1 MDLPDA
7 SSAPLASEGRP
18 LPASSSRSSSSGV
31 SSSPLGS
38 PLPDSSKGTKAGEGA
53 GLLRDGDAV
62 VACGSGCMW
71 WRFEFPRL
79 WVRVEKGLVIGGHSA
94 ISVSSILGGGRA
106 STMLG
111 WNGAGVVVGM
121 VAAAVELG
129 VVAGRLGVGRSAGSV
144 MVSGGGKGRKQGMDE

>member
-71 WRFEFPRL
+71 WKFDFARL

-94 ISVSSILGGGRA
+94 ISFVSSVLGGGRA
-106 STMLG
+106 STILG

-121 VAAAVELG
+121 MAAAVELG
-129 VVAGRLGVGRSAGSV
+129 VVAGRLGAGSV